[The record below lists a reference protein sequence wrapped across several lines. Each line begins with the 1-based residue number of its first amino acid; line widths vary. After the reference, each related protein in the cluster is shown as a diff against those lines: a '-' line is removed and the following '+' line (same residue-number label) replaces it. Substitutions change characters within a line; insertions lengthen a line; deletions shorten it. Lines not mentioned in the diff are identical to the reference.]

1 MWTSNKFIR
10 LEMNPNEMIVKA
22 VLKVGS
28 TIRSEL
34 INEKVE
40 MYLMSEGWTKN
51 RYFEEDFHGTELED
65 DIEYLKIDTEN
76 VESKVD
82 PVMKILQYKLRER
95 DFEESLEELFSDEDS
110 DEGEEKFIHATA
122 LPSAMFSN
130 LWNSLVFEDG
140 MKEGLLNRILVTTI
154 LQKKN
159 VDPDLCGANNIILFH
174 GPPGT
179 GKTSLCKSLA
189 QTATNHMID
198 MNIYKEGVL
207 FEVNANSIFSKWFG
221 ETGKNVQM
229 MFNQIKMEMA
239 DPRKM
244 VFVILDEC
252 ESLTSARRE
261 HVQNSDSIVAVNTL
275 LTEIDRIKNEK
286 NVLVLTTTNITGL
299 VDMAFLSRV
308 DIKMEVG
315 LPTLLAINGIYISAL
330 TELQMKGV
338 IKNINFEKNKN
349 GKGNPS
355 DLQIL
360 RKLSDLSLGFSGRTL
375 RKIPLISLGYADIS
389 DVDQGLDGADFF
401 VFMERAIRNEKLEV
415 ERISDSSNTP

>member
-1 MWTSNKFIR
+1 
-10 LEMNPNEMIVKA
+10 
-22 VLKVGS
+22 
-28 TIRSEL
+28 
-34 INEKVE
+34 
-40 MYLMSEGWTKN
+40 
-51 RYFEEDFHGTELED
+51 
-65 DIEYLKIDTEN
+65 
-76 VESKVD
+76 
-82 PVMKILQYKLRER
+82 
-95 DFEESLEELFSDEDS
+95 
-110 DEGEEKFIHATA
+110 
-122 LPSAMFSN
+122 
-130 LWNSLVFEDG
+130 
-140 MKEGLLNRILVTTI
+140 
-154 LQKKN
+154 
-159 VDPDLCGANNIILFH
+159 
-174 GPPGT
+174 
-179 GKTSLCKSLA
+179 
-189 QTATNHMID
+189 
-198 MNIYKEGVL
+198 
-207 FEVNANSIFSKWFG
+207 
-221 ETGKNVQM
+221 M

-315 LPTLLAINGIYISAL
+315 LPTPLAINGIYISAL

>member
-1 MWTSNKFIR
+1 
-10 LEMNPNEMIVKA
+10 MI
-22 VLKVGS
+22 
-28 TIRSEL
+28 E
-34 INEKVE
+34 
-40 MYLMSEGWTKN
+40 
-51 RYFEEDFHGTELED
+51 
-65 DIEYLKIDTEN
+65 
-76 VESKVD
+76 
-82 PVMKILQYKLRER
+82 
-95 DFEESLEELFSDEDS
+95 
-110 DEGEEKFIHATA
+110 
-122 LPSAMFSN
+122 
-130 LWNSLVFEDG
+130 
-140 MKEGLLNRILVTTI
+140 
-154 LQKKN
+154 
-159 VDPDLCGANNIILFH
+159 
-174 GPPGT
+174 
-179 GKTSLCKSLA
+179 
-189 QTATNHMID
+189 